1 VKILFKTV
9 GIAARYDRKRA
20 IKLAEELVQHLQG
33 KGLEVYVE
41 NTLAKMVQTGE
52 MIPLERMKTDLI
64 ITIGGDGT
72 ILRTCVSIPKPEPP
86 ILAINMGI
94 RGFLTEVEP
103 KLAFTAVDKCLNG
116 DYVIEKCMKLTTRAD
131 GSKFPDALNEVLITH
146 DEPAKLLYT
155 RILKDN
161 KPILTCQAD
170 SLLISTQTGSTG
182 YSLSAGGPV
191 LDPSVDAFVLTPICP
206 LTDFQSVVF
215 PGSSSL
221 TVEVLRPN
229 KMLVLIDGQFNRLI
243 SSKLPTVTVTRSK
256 NETPFIRFTD
266 NFYNRLRSRLLF
278 KGMR

>member
-1 VKILFKTV
+1 MKILFKTV

-52 MIPLERMKTDLI
+52 MVPLERMKTDLI

-206 LTDFQSVVF
+206 LTDFRSVVF
-215 PGSSSL
+215 PGNSSL

-256 NETPFIRFTD
+256 NETSFIRFTD

>member
-1 VKILFKTV
+1 MKILFKTV

-206 LTDFQSVVF
+206 LTDFRSVVF

-256 NETPFIRFTD
+256 NETSFIRFTD